1 MDPSAARTHAREAT
15 PPPLLAD
22 SPPPG
27 PFAATPAS
35 SSTPRAAGTPAP
47 GTMPTSS
54 PGTWSTSTNYSATGS
69 SSARSLS
76 SLARLRAISG
86 DSAAPDVPPLDL
98 LAHAAADVVAPC
110 PQPSLATTLPH
121 ELLLKIFAD
130 LLPRDTDQDPMC
142 DDEWPDPP
150 RPAPHAP
157 VRRRVST
164 RSAMDVDLY
173 ESDDSDND
181 DSDASM
187 ADAMDW
193 TPAHTAP
200 PPYGS
205 TSPTSSTAANA
216 GSPVGSPRPASPA
229 SAAAAAATSALRT
242 MFRSLVP
249 GTNAPQQSPFGTS
262 PTPAAAPRAG
272 SPALMG
278 RASPTKYS
286 TATGA
291 SHDDN
296 ARAKRVS
303 GPRPRPHYRNLHP
316 CLFVCKSWYHAAVY
330 YLHAEPV
337 LENVFD
343 FLQWLASL
351 EFVAARISKIKVDEE
366 HAAVAAARRAS
377 DPTPLLL
384 QAAEADDAMD
394 VDNEPL
400 VKPNAAAGMPKP
412 GAPVAPLFQFF
423 GQNAA
428 AAAAAAKRAPATP
441 RADFQTAMSAGLGNA
456 AAPPASLTSADPM
469 LLARASP
476 PMPHR
481 GGLLHAGTTDASASG
496 GGWPTVAAAAAGS
509 VPPPSTTDTSVPP
522 TSRAGL
528 AGFSHL
534 RVVRF
539 EQSNHVTTVKGAAF
553 RLPVRGSLHA
563 PNAYIRD
570 EHINR
575 IAAAFQVIQPR
586 VASLDLRNCANVTD
600 VAIIHLITTVSSTLR
615 ALNVTN
621 CRHIKDV
628 TVRTLARV
636 CDGLEDLVLRGC
648 GKVGDASVREVA
660 QYLGPQLRRLDVSG
674 CMRIN
679 DPGLDFLAKYSG
691 NYQLSEWETL
701 RAIAAAREA
710 AMASEMSRAG
720 SPIARAPT
728 PTIAR
733 ATSPTSPTGT
743 SPPQSPRPGSPTS
756 ATAVVAPRADG
767 RVGGKLTTLCIPGIR
782 RQSRGGLV
790 AFLQEMVLVH
800 PHLTDVEF
808 SIPAPPSTSTKS
820 MFSGGPALFGSLTM
834 LTSLTI
840 RECEYLDDSQ
850 VLPIAQHCTA
860 LQSLTLLNASGIT
873 EASFVPLVMDL
884 RHLRTLVIRGARHL
898 TDAATAQLVQAECA
912 PRLERLDLSDAYDL
926 SDETLYTLASV
937 TVQETV
943 PPTPVPQ
950 SLTLVTPVLP
960 PTVRPVFAKLQHV
973 ALENCRRITFRG
985 VMAIARVLAPYD
997 PPVPPPAARTTS
1009 ASPPTPAA
1017 AAQPAATATPR
1028 PTPAQAAPAQPAS
1041 VVPHGKYRHEAGY
1054 ALALARAA
1062 RDRASR
1068 RPSSTSGRSLV
1079 SLHVSGAWEGVTQK
1093 ATVIYR
1099 ERANA
1104 ESAHRDIHLVTHA
1117 ARGLVRDEYDVGA
1130 VGSGGA
1136 PMLWTIFPAQQQGAQ
1151 PQRPPLA
1158 WFCRFARSALRRLLD
1173 EYVWIPVPVRV
1184 HAVVP
1189 AAGVVGG
1196 AGAAGV
1202 VGGVE

>member
-1 MDPSAARTHAREAT
+1 MDPTLTQAHSQAATP
-15 PPPLLAD
+15 PPPLLAN
-22 SPPPG
+22 SPPTG

-35 SSTPRAAGTPAP
+35 SATPRAAGTPAP
-47 GTMPTSS
+47 GAMPAPTAW
-54 PGTWSTSTNYSATGS
+54 GTSTNYAATAP

-76 SLARLRAISG
+76 SLTRLRAT
-86 DSAAPDVPPLDL
+86 DADHAPDVPPLNL
-98 LAHAAADVVAPC
+98 LADAAADVIAPTHIA
-110 PQPSLATTLPH
+110 QPSLATTLPH

-150 RPAPHAP
+150 RAAAHAP
-157 VRRRVST
+157 VRRRAST
-164 RSAMDVDLY
+164 RSAMDVDMS

-200 PPYGS
+200 PPFGS
-205 TSPTSSTAANA
+205 TSPTSSTAATA
-216 GSPVGSPRPASPA
+216 GSPAGSPRPASPA

-249 GTNAPQQSPFGTS
+249 GTQPSPFGAS
-262 PTPAAAPRAG
+262 PTPSAAPRAG
-272 SPALMG
+272 SPAAVMG
-278 RASPTKYS
+278 RASPTKAPT
-286 TATGA
+286 TASG
-291 SHDDN
+291 HDDN

-377 DPTPLLL
+377 DPAPLLL
-384 QAAEADDAMD
+384 GNASAEADDDPMD

-400 VKPNAAAGMPKP
+400 VKPTAAAKP
-412 GAPVAPLFQFF
+412 GAPVAPLFHFF

-441 RADFQTAMSAGLGNA
+441 RADFQTAMSAGLGNT
-456 AAPPASLTSADPM
+456 APVSSSADPM

-481 GGLLHAGTTDASASG
+481 GGLLHAGTSDASSS

-509 VPPPSTTDTSVPP
+509 VPPPSATDASVPP

-600 VAIIHLITTVSSTLR
+600 VAIIHLITTVSSTIR

-691 NYQLSEWETL
+691 NYQLSEWEAL

-720 SPIARAPT
+720 SPIARTPT

-743 SPPQSPRPGSPTS
+743 SPPQSPRPGSPSTS
-756 ATAVVAPRADG
+756 AVVAPRADG
-767 RVGGKLTTLCIPGIR
+767 RVGGNLTTLCIPGIR

-820 MFSGGPALFGSLTM
+820 MFSGGPALFASLTM

-850 VLPIAQHCTA
+850 VLPIAQNCTA

-898 TDAATAQLVQAECA
+898 TDAATAQLAQAECA

-950 SLTLVTPVLP
+950 SLTLVTPILP
-960 PTVRPVFAKLQHV
+960 TTVRPVFAKLQHV

-1009 ASPPTPAA
+1009 ASPTAA
-1017 AAQPAATATPR
+1017 
-1028 PTPAQAAPAQPAS
+1028 PAQAAATTAPRPTAAPAS
-1041 VVPHGKYRHEAGY
+1041 ATPVIPVGTHRHEAGY
-1054 ALALARAA
+1054 ALALARAS
-1062 RDRASR
+1062 RQRTSR

-1136 PMLWTIFPAQQQGAQ
+1136 PMLWTIFPAQQQGGQ

-1189 AAGVVGG
+1189 VAGVGG
-1196 AGAAGV
+1196 VGAAGAE
-1202 VGGVE
+1202 GGVE